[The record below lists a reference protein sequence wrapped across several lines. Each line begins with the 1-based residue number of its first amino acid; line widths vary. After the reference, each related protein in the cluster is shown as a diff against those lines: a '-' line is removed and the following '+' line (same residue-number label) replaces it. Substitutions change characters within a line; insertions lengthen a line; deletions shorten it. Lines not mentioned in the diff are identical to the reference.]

1 MAPKPGDRCWCG
13 RFVAPD
19 EEFMAVLVEQVELTD
34 EGFARLSHEATLR
47 DLQWLFR
54 DIEYG

>member
-1 MAPKPGDRCWCG
+1 
-13 RFVAPD
+13 
-19 EEFMAVLVEQVELTD
+19 MAVLVEQVELTD